1 MQTEGSERDL
11 AQLLE
16 AATQREHRQRL
27 LLSQVTASAKEE
39 LARSE
44 ERHRE
49 EMARMEASAAVAAA
63 AMEKEQN
70 AQIETIRNLRWV
82 VSKESVALVVESA
95 GTTTPHNPA
104 TDPPAPA
111 LADSC

>member
-1 MQTEGSERDL
+1 
-11 AQLLE
+11 
-16 AATQREHRQRL
+16 
-27 LLSQVTASAKEE
+27 
-39 LARSE
+39 
-44 ERHRE
+44 
-49 EMARMEASAAVAAA
+49 MEASAAVAAA

-104 TDPPAPA
+104 TDLPCPRPRRFVLDREAKQLSSQVEIEMEKRRA
-111 LADSC
+111 AEAVSCQPKVNI